1 VIINEIRR
9 LAARGRAAI
18 DIINTLEEQQ
28 LIVKSSLSQVINSLK
43 AAAKTRGRGGID
55 KLNAK
60 DSI

>member
-1 VIINEIRR
+1 M
-9 LAARGRAAI
+9 
-18 DIINTLEEQQ
+18 
-28 LIVKSSLSQVINSLK
+28 VKSSLSQVINALK